1 MKSAI
6 FFVAILSVVLLAFA
20 LFTGKLAGGIHA
32 DRKQSNVLVCGIL
45 QRFYGPVGNEHCEER
60 LHIQ

>member
-6 FFVAILSVVLLAFA
+6 FICCDFVRCAAGFRFA
-20 LFTGKLAGGIHA
+20 TGKLAGGIHA